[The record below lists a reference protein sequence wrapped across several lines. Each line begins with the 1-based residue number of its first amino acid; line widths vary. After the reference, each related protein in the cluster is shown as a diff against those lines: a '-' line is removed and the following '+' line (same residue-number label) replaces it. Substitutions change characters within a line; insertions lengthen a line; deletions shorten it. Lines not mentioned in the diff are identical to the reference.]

1 MSVTISLG
9 VHHLFSYHYYIVSM
23 PSGKRPFRTRR
34 RKPSSKLSKYSRKS
48 SRQSRRRGSKVQYGS
63 GVFDSIFSSKWLNW
77 LDKKKDPEEDKK
89 PSDLAD
95 NKQEIMNKLDAELAS
110 IQAKYPEIPDVKPST
125 LPLTVETTANREQ
138 VGRGRPNKRR
148 NRSRLNLIRKR

>member
-1 MSVTISLG
+1 
-9 VHHLFSYHYYIVSM
+9 M

-34 RKPSSKLSKYSRKS
+34 RKPSSKLSKYSR
-48 SRQSRRRGSKVQYGS
+48 QSRRRGLNVQHGS
-63 GVFDSIFSSKWLNW
+63 GIFDSIFSSKWLNW

-89 PSDLAD
+89 SSDLAN

-125 LPLTVETTANREQ
+125 LPLAVETTANREQ
-138 VGRGRPNKRR
+138 VGRGRANKRR
-148 NRSRLNLIRKR
+148 NRSRSNLVRKR